1 MDELN
6 WTRRLLAKEDNS
18 RTINSSAAPIAMRR
32 SFAAPASGTRRT
44 QLQRYDL
51 STPGRELIQVRID
64 FGPEYVAPRHV
75 HPGEEVVYVLEGTLE
90 YTVDGRPPLTVKAG
104 DVLTIPAGTPHSVK
118 NLGKTNG
125 AELATYIVEK
135 GKPLVLLVK

>member
-1 MDELN
+1 
-6 WTRRLLAKEDNS
+6 
-18 RTINSSAAPIAMRR
+18 MRR

-64 FGPEYVAPRHV
+64 FAADYVAPRHV

-90 YTVDGRPPLTVKAG
+90 YSIDGRPPLRARAG

-118 NLGKTNG
+118 NLGKGNG

>member
-1 MDELN
+1 MGGLRWSQQLFAGTSIREL
-6 WTRRLLAKEDNS
+6 LPHSLAD
-18 RTINSSAAPIAMRR
+18 PMRR

-51 STPGRELIQVRID
+51 GTPGRELIQVRID
-64 FGPEYVAPRHV
+64 FGSDYVAQRHV
-75 HPGEEVVYVLEGTLE
+75 HPGEEVVCVLEGTLE
-90 YTVDGRPPLTVKAG
+90 YSVEGRPPVTVKPG

-118 NLGKTNG
+118 NLGRGNG

-135 GKPLVLLVK
+135 GKPLILLVK